1 MEKFNEVLEKFDWV
15 EVEKYPNFGVYEK
28 LNWWDCRFLLKVIGE
43 NKDLSCL
50 KYSEIKKTFIELAEV
65 RVKKDLKYIKE
76 KEKQKEDYILMAKKD
91 LKRYVLRVKK
101 TIKVLDD
108 LIEKHDGE
116 IKE

>member
-1 MEKFNEVLEKFDWV
+1 MEKFNEVLEKLDGV
-15 EVEKYPNFGVYEK
+15 EVKKYPHLGVYEK
-28 LNWWDCRFLLKVIGE
+28 LNWWDCRFLQQVIGE
-43 NKDLSCL
+43 NRALDGI

-65 RVKKDLKYIKE
+65 RVKKDLQDIKE
-76 KEKQKEDYILMAKKD
+76 REDCILMVKED

-101 TIKVLDD
+101 TIKLLDD

>member
-1 MEKFNEVLEKFDWV
+1 MEKFNEILEKLDGV
-15 EVEKYPNFGVYEK
+15 EFKKYPNLGVYEK
-28 LNWWDCRFLLKVIGE
+28 LSWWDCRFLQQVIGE
-43 NKDLSCL
+43 NNELSWL

-65 RVKKDLKYIKE
+65 RVKKDLKDIN
-76 KEKQKEDYILMAKKD
+76 QKEDNILMAKKD

-101 TIKVLDD
+101 TIKLLDD